1 MYPQS
6 VHPYLHFF
14 NTLFKRFQI
23 LGLVLMAHAVFQ
35 PLAGLFKAPDIKR
48 EGLLLRTVTRATV
61 ILILGEYLIDLRMG
75 LNIYREYPI
84 SWQLY
89 LPSVWIVTDSYNS
102 DDNEDP
108 DDRDDLD
115 DHGNGCP
122 FLHTCATSVETRSP
136 FQEGACCMGW
146 PRLLV
151 HQ

>member
-1 MYPQS
+1 MLIDPIGASRRYQNQKFVTELNFIIRRFFYSYILPPVYPQS

-14 NTLFKRFQI
+14 NTLSIFKRFQI

-89 LPSVWIVTDSYNS
+89 LPSV
-102 DDNEDP
+102 
-108 DDRDDLD
+108 
-115 DHGNGCP
+115 
-122 FLHTCATSVETRSP
+122 
-136 FQEGACCMGW
+136 
-146 PRLLV
+146 
-151 HQ
+151 